1 MGSVRRLYVEKK
13 KEFAVEAEKL
23 AAEIKNYLGLTNVSD
38 VRVVVRYDVENISD
52 DTFERAINGVFSEPP
67 VDNYYKDKLEVAD
80 NDFVISVEYLPGQF
94 DQRADSAEQC
104 IALLGDSDAI
114 VKCASTY
121 VISGNL
127 TDEDKNKIKNI
138 LVNPIDQRVAEEN
151 VPATLEMTY
160 ATSGDVEVL
169 EGFIGLN
176 RTQLEEKYNELSLA
190 MTFADFKLIQG
201 YFLTKERRD
210 PSITE
215 IRVLDTYWS
224 DHCRHTT
231 FATELKKIIVNDGYY
246 KSAIERI
253 LREYTRDH
261 NKISGE
267 KKGKYV
273 SLMDMATLAAKKQI
287 AEGDLTDQEKTDEIN
302 ACSIIAPIM
311 VDGVEEEWLINF
323 KNETHNHPTEIEPF
337 GGAATCLGG
346 AIRDP
351 LSGRTYVYQ
360 AMRITGAADPRT
372 SIDDT
377 LNGKLPQ
384 RKIVTEAAHG
394 YSSYGNQIGL
404 ATGLVKEIYHPN
416 FVAKHMELGAV
427 LGAAKRENVMRE
439 TSDPGNIIVL
449 LGGRTGRDG
458 IGGATGSSKAHTNDS
473 IDECGAEVQKGNAP
487 TERKI
492 QRLFRRPEVTKL
504 IRKCNDFGAG
514 GVSVAVGELA
524 DGLLIDLD
532 KVTKKYEG
540 LDGTE
545 LAISES
551 QERMAVVLDKNDV
564 DTFLSYASEENLE
577 ATPIAEVTK
586 EKRLV
591 MKWRD
596 KVIVDISREFLDTNG
611 AHQKTTAAI
620 NSPSE
625 PLTYGEGF
633 VAPEVTSFKDQ
644 WLKTV
649 SDLNNCSQRGLVER
663 FDSSIGAG
671 TVTMPYGGKNMA
683 TEMQSM
689 ISKVPVLHGTTDAIT
704 YMSYGYDPYLSSWS
718 PLHGSIYAI
727 LESLSKIVANGA
739 DYRKAHLSL
748 QEYFGKMTDDPERWG
763 LPTAA
768 LLGAYSV
775 QNGLKVAAI
784 GGKDSMSGTFEDID
798 VPPTLCSFAVAVGKE
813 DEVVTPE
820 LKQAGNLLVKL
831 YIKKDDYDLPVYE
844 RVALLYHDIYRMM
857 LNGTIV
863 SAYVADR
870 QGISAAISKMAFGSG
885 LGVELN
891 DDVSYANL
899 FAPSYADFVVEIP
912 ADREK
917 EFYRIGN
924 NDRVIL
930 GRVIE
935 EPVIKYKDETLTLD
949 EVKAAWEGTL
959 EDIYPTKSKME
970 VSENIEAPDYSEKD
984 IYICKNKVAKPR
996 VFIPVFP
1003 GTNCEYDTARAFE
1016 LAGAE
1021 TDIRVFK
1028 NLTAEDI
1035 KGSVE
1040 AFTEGIN
1047 NAQIV
1052 MFPGGFSAGDE
1063 PEGSAKFF
1071 ATAFRNEKMSE
1082 AVNKLLNERDGLALG
1097 ICNGFQALI
1106 KLGLVP
1112 NGKITGQDVN
1122 APTLTFNTIDRHI
1135 AKHVYTRVVS
1145 NKSPWLAGADL
1156 GGVYAQP
1163 VSHGE
1168 GRFYASVE
1176 VAKEL
1181 FANGQVATRYCDA
1194 DGNISMDEA
1203 ININGSVAAIEG
1215 ITSKDGRVFG
1225 KMAHPER
1232 IGKSV
1237 AVNIAGNQ
1245 DMKIFESGV
1254 KYFK

>member
-1 MGSVRRLYVEKK
+1 MV
-13 KEFAVEAEKL
+13 
-23 AAEIKNYLGLTNVSD
+23 LT
-38 VRVVVRYDVENISD
+38 
-52 DTFERAINGVFSEPP
+52 
-67 VDNYYKDKLEVAD
+67 
-80 NDFVISVEYLPGQF
+80 
-94 DQRADSAEQC
+94 
-104 IALLGDSDAI
+104 
-114 VKCASTY
+114 
-121 VISGNL
+121 
-127 TDEDKNKIKNI
+127 
-138 LVNPIDQRVAEEN
+138 
-151 VPATLEMTY
+151 
-160 ATSGDVEVL
+160 
-169 EGFIGLN
+169 
-176 RTQLEEKYNELSLA
+176 
-190 MTFADFKLIQG
+190 
-201 YFLTKERRD
+201 
-210 PSITE
+210 
-215 IRVLDTYWS
+215 
-224 DHCRHTT
+224 
-231 FATELKKIIVNDGYY
+231 
-246 KSAIERI
+246 
-253 LREYTRDH
+253 
-261 NKISGE
+261 
-267 KKGKYV
+267 
-273 SLMDMATLAAKKQI
+273 
-287 AEGDLTDQEKTDEIN
+287 
-302 ACSIIAPIM
+302 
-311 VDGVEEEWLINF
+311 
-323 KNETHNHPTEIEPF
+323 
-337 GGAATCLGG
+337 
-346 AIRDP
+346 
-351 LSGRTYVYQ
+351 
-360 AMRITGAADPRT
+360 
-372 SIDDT
+372 
-377 LNGKLPQ
+377 
-384 RKIVTEAAHG
+384 
-394 YSSYGNQIGL
+394 
-404 ATGLVKEIYHPN
+404 
-416 FVAKHMELGAV
+416 
-427 LGAAKRENVMRE
+427 
-439 TSDPGNIIVL
+439 
-449 LGGRTGRDG
+449 
-458 IGGATGSSKAHTNDS
+458 
-473 IDECGAEVQKGNAP
+473 
-487 TERKI
+487 
-492 QRLFRRPEVTKL
+492 
-504 IRKCNDFGAG
+504 
-514 GVSVAVGELA
+514 
-524 DGLLIDLD
+524 
-532 KVTKKYEG
+532 
-540 LDGTE
+540 
-545 LAISES
+545 
-551 QERMAVVLDKNDV
+551 
-564 DTFLSYASEENLE
+564 
-577 ATPIAEVTK
+577 
-586 EKRLV
+586 
-591 MKWRD
+591 
-596 KVIVDISREFLDTNG
+596 
-611 AHQKTTAAI
+611 
-620 NSPSE
+620 
-625 PLTYGEGF
+625 
-633 VAPEVTSFKDQ
+633 
-644 WLKTV
+644 
-649 SDLNNCSQRGLVER
+649 
-663 FDSSIGAG
+663 
-671 TVTMPYGGKNMA
+671 
-683 TEMQSM
+683 
-689 ISKVPVLHGTTDAIT
+689 
-704 YMSYGYDPYLSSWS
+704 
-718 PLHGSIYAI
+718 
-727 LESLSKIVANGA
+727 
-739 DYRKAHLSL
+739 YRKAHLSL

-1237 AVNIAGNQ
+1237 AVNITGNQ

>member
-1 MGSVRRLYVEKK
+1 
-13 KEFAVEAEKL
+13 
-23 AAEIKNYLGLTNVSD
+23 
-38 VRVVVRYDVENISD
+38 
-52 DTFERAINGVFSEPP
+52 
-67 VDNYYKDKLEVAD
+67 
-80 NDFVISVEYLPGQF
+80 
-94 DQRADSAEQC
+94 
-104 IALLGDSDAI
+104 
-114 VKCASTY
+114 
-121 VISGNL
+121 
-127 TDEDKNKIKNI
+127 
-138 LVNPIDQRVAEEN
+138 
-151 VPATLEMTY
+151 
-160 ATSGDVEVL
+160 
-169 EGFIGLN
+169 
-176 RTQLEEKYNELSLA
+176 
-190 MTFADFKLIQG
+190 
-201 YFLTKERRD
+201 
-210 PSITE
+210 
-215 IRVLDTYWS
+215 
-224 DHCRHTT
+224 
-231 FATELKKIIVNDGYY
+231 
-246 KSAIERI
+246 
-253 LREYTRDH
+253 
-261 NKISGE
+261 
-267 KKGKYV
+267 
-273 SLMDMATLAAKKQI
+273 
-287 AEGDLTDQEKTDEIN
+287 
-302 ACSIIAPIM
+302 
-311 VDGVEEEWLINF
+311 
-323 KNETHNHPTEIEPF
+323 
-337 GGAATCLGG
+337 
-346 AIRDP
+346 
-351 LSGRTYVYQ
+351 
-360 AMRITGAADPRT
+360 
-372 SIDDT
+372 
-377 LNGKLPQ
+377 
-384 RKIVTEAAHG
+384 
-394 YSSYGNQIGL
+394 
-404 ATGLVKEIYHPN
+404 
-416 FVAKHMELGAV
+416 
-427 LGAAKRENVMRE
+427 
-439 TSDPGNIIVL
+439 
-449 LGGRTGRDG
+449 
-458 IGGATGSSKAHTNDS
+458 
-473 IDECGAEVQKGNAP
+473 
-487 TERKI
+487 
-492 QRLFRRPEVTKL
+492 
-504 IRKCNDFGAG
+504 
-514 GVSVAVGELA
+514 
-524 DGLLIDLD
+524 
-532 KVTKKYEG
+532 
-540 LDGTE
+540 
-545 LAISES
+545 
-551 QERMAVVLDKNDV
+551 
-564 DTFLSYASEENLE
+564 
-577 ATPIAEVTK
+577 
-586 EKRLV
+586 
-591 MKWRD
+591 
-596 KVIVDISREFLDTNG
+596 
-611 AHQKTTAAI
+611 
-620 NSPSE
+620 
-625 PLTYGEGF
+625 
-633 VAPEVTSFKDQ
+633 
-644 WLKTV
+644 
-649 SDLNNCSQRGLVER
+649 
-663 FDSSIGAG
+663 
-671 TVTMPYGGKNMA
+671 
-683 TEMQSM
+683 
-689 ISKVPVLHGTTDAIT
+689 
-704 YMSYGYDPYLSSWS
+704 
-718 PLHGSIYAI
+718 
-727 LESLSKIVANGA
+727 
-739 DYRKAHLSL
+739 
-748 QEYFGKMTDDPERWG
+748 MTDDPERWG

-1082 AVNKLLNERDGLALG
+1082 AVNKLLNKRDGLALG

-1215 ITSKDGRVFG
+1215 ITSRDGRVFG

-1254 KYFK
+1254 KYFR